1 VKGTEPQ
8 AAASGA
14 LARTCVVI
22 PAYNEG
28 AVIAG
33 VLSGLLPLGSTLVV
47 VDDGSTDDTYA
58 ACLSYPVGLLRHASN
73 LGQGAA
79 LTTGIT
85 YALQE
90 LAPDYLVTF
99 DADGQHRAEDVAR
112 LLDPLTTSEFDVA
125 LGTRFA
131 RPQDAAAI
139 PAGRRALLRLATRYT
154 RLSSGLAVSDTHNG
168 MAHASEILTSVR
180 KSGLRWCEVP
190 VSIDYG
196 SYSSAKGQRSL
207 SSFNIIWD
215 TITGRIR

>member
-1 VKGTEPQ
+1 MCLRKCLESLRSQVGDAPRFE
-8 AAASGA
+8 A
-14 LARTCVVI
+14 I
-22 PAYNEG
+22 
-28 AVIAG
+28 
-33 VLSGLLPLGSTLVV
+33 V
-47 VDDGSTDDTYA
+47 VDDGSTDDTYE

-99 DADGQHRAEDVAR
+99 DADGQHRADDVAR

-168 MAHASEILTSVR
+168 LRAFTAEAAASLELIQAGMAHASEILTSVR

-215 TITGRIR
+215 TITGRMR